1 MPVELFIR
9 PEALLIEPDK
19 GIADLNR
26 FEVQVRA
33 ILFDGANSR
42 LLARP
47 ANADN
52 ELLIALPQNRQYDHI
67 RVDDR
72 IEVGWAPTSGICFAA
87 S

>member
-1 MPVELFIR
+1 M
-9 PEALLIEPDK
+9 
-19 GIADLNR
+19 
-26 FEVQVRA
+26 QVRA

-42 LLARP
+42 LLVRP
-47 ANADN
+47 AHADS